1 MGGVILHQAAAGL
14 LRLHDEH
21 DIPSASRLP
30 ADQAERGVL
39 PVVHD
44 EAGRQVQCNARLRDG
59 GLQRAGR
66 QRERQP
72 DLLQQR
78 APGSSKTPFM

>member
-44 EAGRQVQCNARLRDG
+44 EAGQKILAQNEANCHELSRIAADSRQ
-59 GLQRAGR
+59 
-66 QRERQP
+66 
-72 DLLQQR
+72 
-78 APGSSKTPFM
+78 F